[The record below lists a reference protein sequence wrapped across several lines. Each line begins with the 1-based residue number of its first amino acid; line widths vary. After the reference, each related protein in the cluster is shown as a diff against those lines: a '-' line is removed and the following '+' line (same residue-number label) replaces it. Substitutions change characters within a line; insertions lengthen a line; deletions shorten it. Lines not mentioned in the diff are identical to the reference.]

1 MDKLTN
7 QIPVFFISYSI
18 LIESEVNNYMARP
31 NDPFYLG
38 NAQFPQGQWGLRRIN
53 PEAGWDLLPR
63 RGPKIIVAV
72 IDSGVNPHEDLVGNV
87 LFNRRYNAVTDTV
100 GGDVTDISIPHG
112 TGIAGNIAATTNNLT
127 GMAGTSFNTVN
138 ILPIKVVDEANNED
152 QESVQP
158 AALARAID
166 YAWRNGAR
174 VINMSVTQGDPLFAG
189 PGNDP
194 IRYTAFPEV
203 QAAINRAFAAG
214 AVLVAMAGNDGIG
227 QVAFPAAYDNV
238 IAVSGITMQDT
249 LLAVSNSGPQID
261 VSAPGDLILTMD
273 ANNFNGY
280 DSTFTGTSI
289 ATSFVGGLAAL
300 IFSVNPKL
308 RNTDVVRIIEGTA
321 HQPGIPGTLVVSG
334 RGKGKGPQALPPLP
348 RTAPRW
354 NQTLGFGV
362 IDVTLAMSSAAILR
376 RP

>member
-1 MDKLTN
+1 
-7 QIPVFFISYSI
+7 
-18 LIESEVNNYMARP
+18 MARP
-31 NDPFYLG
+31 NDPLYLG

-100 GGDVTDISIPHG
+100 GGDVTDNALVNHG
-112 TGIAGNIAATTNNLT
+112 TGIAGNIAATTNNLI

-138 ILPIKVVDEANNED
+138 ILPIKVVDDTQGED
-152 QESVQP
+152 QENVEP

-166 YAWRNGAR
+166 YAWRSGAR
-174 VINMSVTQGDPLFAG
+174 VINMSVTQGDINLPDGLA
-189 PGNDP
+189 NT

-249 LLAVSNSGPQID
+249 PIAVSNSGPQID
-261 VSAPGDLILTMD
+261 VAAPGDLILTMD
-273 ANNFNGY
+273 GNNFNGY
-280 DSTFTGTSI
+280 VSNFTGTSI

-321 HQPGIPGTLVVSG
+321 HQPGTPGTLVVSG

>member
-31 NDPFYLG
+31 NDPLYLG

-87 LFNRRYNAVTDTV
+87 LFNRRYNAVTDTI
-100 GGDVTDISIPHG
+100 GGDVTDTFIPHG

-138 ILPIKVVDEANNED
+138 ILPIKVVDENNGED
-152 QESVQP
+152 EESVQP

-174 VINMSVTQGDPLFAG
+174 VINMSVTQGDPLLVGAA
-189 PGNDP
+189 NTM
-194 IRYTAFPEV
+194 RYTAFPEV

-261 VSAPGDLILTMD
+261 VAAPGELILTMD

-289 ATSFVGGLAAL
+289 AASFVGGLAAL

-321 HQPGIPGTLVVSG
+321 HQPGTPGTLVVSG